1 MSQRYDIFIS
11 SGVRQFEDLRAL
23 LPDLRPH
30 GALHVCSSF
39 LDEKQLAA
47 LAPLVD
53 HVHQPRH
60 SDDPYSNFNLFNI
73 RDLARLA
80 RAPHFIKLDTDM
92 RLRPGWI
99 SYVDE
104 CLSDRPDAVLF
115 GTHAG
120 TNRVDYDISGPL
132 VRRRLGAD
140 VRVKNGLKI
149 NGSFYVC
156 NTSFFREHDLTLQ
169 LLHDFVYAFE
179 NGRRVRASHLQE
191 DGIETDLPPEDLV
204 RLRGRCSLRQG
215 QAIEDTIRSLAVH
228 QLGAADRM
236 FVRHAGGRMS
246 LPDKVRAPSALRQ
259 LHKWLLDRA
268 QVPWA
273 ASERPD
279 SPPILPSRSR
289 PASH

>member
-60 SDDPYSNFNLFNI
+60 SDDPY
-73 RDLARLA
+73 
-80 RAPHFIKLDTDM
+80 M
-92 RLRPGWI
+92 
-99 SYVDE
+99 DE